1 MREWHGQTNTTM
13 WTIGIWGKLLYDTR
27 NQLCDDLGGEVGGG
41 RKVHEGGDIRILI
54 AALYKI
60 T

>member
-1 MREWHGQTNTTM
+1 M

-27 NQLCDDLGGEVGGG
+27 NQLCDDLGGEVGGV